1 MAKQCAAAGL
11 CVALT
16 ATSCG
21 FGGVNT
27 LPLPGAVASGSGNSV
42 YHVQIANVGTLESN
56 SPVMIDDVVVGSVG
70 KLGVH
75 NWVAD
80 VEVRVRPDVA
90 VPANAVAT
98 IGQTSLL
105 GSMHVAL
112 DPPLGEPPSG
122 RLQPGSTI
130 ALNRSSTYPS
140 TEQTLS
146 SLSVV
151 VNAGGLG
158 QIGDFIHSTATALSG
173 REGEIRELITR
184 LDTFVGT
191 VDEQRDRFNA
201 SIQAL
206 DRLTNTL
213 AAQKDDITD
222 ALRTVPPAL
231 DVLLAERARF
241 VTAMQKL
248 GEFSDIATELVNTTQ
263 DDLVKNLTNLEPTLK
278 ALADVGPYLGTVLAL
293 VPSFPFPQ
301 NFIDRAIRGDY
312 INIFATIDLTY
323 SRLKRSLLLGTR
335 WGDPNAPLI
344 PAPGDPA
351 HLNYTYEPL
360 NLGVTP
366 PPEGVTP
373 PPPSAPSGARPGTTS
388 ACHTARSTCCSAGLV
403 CLRGTVPA
411 RRRGQLMLTR
421 LVRTQLIIFAIAS
434 VIGVATMVFGYMGV
448 PTWLGVGHIKVT
460 VELPGTGGLYRFGN
474 VTYRGV
480 QMGKVVS
487 VTPTATGATA
497 ELSLKSSPKIP
508 ADVQA
513 NVRSVSAVGEQYV
526 DLIPQGAGPPFLA
539 EGSVIERADATIPQ
553 KVGPVLDQLSALVKS
568 VPEQKLSD
576 LLDESFLAFNGA
588 GYDVGSLLDSGSRI
602 AADSNA
608 TAERTRTLI
617 DDSAPL
623 LDSQAESADSLRNW
637 ARSLAAV
644 TDQIVDNDPDLRTIL
659 DTGPGPPT
667 RRHGCSTRSSRRYL
681 CCWRT

>member
-1 MAKQCAAAGL
+1 MSKQCAAAGL

-70 KLGVH
+70 RLGVH

-130 ALNRSSTYPS
+130 AMNRSSTYPS

-191 VDEQRDRFNA
+191 VDEQRDRFTA

-335 WGDPNAPLI
+335 WGDPNAPLV

-360 NLGVTP
+360 NLGITPPPDGITPPLPSATPAADVAPMLPVTP
-366 PPEGVTP
+366 PAAPVAP
-373 PPPSAPSGARPGTTS
+373 P
-388 ACHTARSTCCSAGLV
+388 
-403 CLRGTVPA
+403 
-411 RRRGQLMLTR
+411 
-421 LVRTQLIIFAIAS
+421 AS
-434 VIGVATMVFGYMGV
+434 SVF
-448 PTWLGVGHIKVT
+448 
-460 VELPGTGGLYRFGN
+460 
-474 VTYRGV
+474 
-480 QMGKVVS
+480 
-487 VTPTATGATA
+487 
-497 ELSLKSSPKIP
+497 
-508 ADVQA
+508 
-513 NVRSVSAVGEQYV
+513 
-526 DLIPQGAGPPFLA
+526 AGPYPP
-539 EGSVIERADATIPQ
+539 GS
-553 KVGPVLDQLSALVKS
+553 G
-568 VPEQKLSD
+568 
-576 LLDESFLAFNGA
+576 G
-588 GYDVGSLLDSGSRI
+588 G
-602 AADSNA
+602 
-608 TAERTRTLI
+608 
-617 DDSAPL
+617 
-623 LDSQAESADSLRNW
+623 
-637 ARSLAAV
+637 
-644 TDQIVDNDPDLRTIL
+644 
-659 DTGPGPPT
+659 
-667 RRHGCSTRSSRRYL
+667 
-681 CCWRT
+681 

>member
-1 MAKQCAAAGL
+1 MSKQCAAAGL

-70 KLGVH
+70 RLGVH

-130 ALNRSSTYPS
+130 AMNRSSTYPS

-184 LDTFVGT
+184 LDTLVGT
-191 VDEQRDRFNA
+191 VDEQRDRFTA

-335 WGDPNAPLI
+335 WGDPNAPLV

-360 NLGVTP
+360 NLGITPPPDGITPPLPSATPAADVAPMLPVTP
-366 PPEGVTP
+366 PAAPVA
-373 PPPSAPSGARPGTTS
+373 PPPSSVF
-388 ACHTARSTCCSAGLV
+388 AG
-403 CLRGTVPA
+403 P
-411 RRRGQLMLTR
+411 
-421 LVRTQLIIFAIAS
+421 
-434 VIGVATMVFGYMGV
+434 Y
-448 PTWLGVGHIKVT
+448 P
-460 VELPGTGGLYRFGN
+460 PGTGGG
-474 VTYRGV
+474 
-480 QMGKVVS
+480 
-487 VTPTATGATA
+487 
-497 ELSLKSSPKIP
+497 
-508 ADVQA
+508 
-513 NVRSVSAVGEQYV
+513 
-526 DLIPQGAGPPFLA
+526 
-539 EGSVIERADATIPQ
+539 
-553 KVGPVLDQLSALVKS
+553 
-568 VPEQKLSD
+568 
-576 LLDESFLAFNGA
+576 
-588 GYDVGSLLDSGSRI
+588 
-602 AADSNA
+602 
-608 TAERTRTLI
+608 
-617 DDSAPL
+617 
-623 LDSQAESADSLRNW
+623 
-637 ARSLAAV
+637 
-644 TDQIVDNDPDLRTIL
+644 
-659 DTGPGPPT
+659 
-667 RRHGCSTRSSRRYL
+667 
-681 CCWRT
+681 